1 MRETGQLPLH
11 TGLGSMLRG
20 GKSVSRKERD
30 VPCCCHCCLVL
41 WSLCPKGALNGAS
54 LEQRLLSA
62 ADI

>member
-1 MRETGQLPLH
+1 
-11 TGLGSMLRG
+11 MLRG